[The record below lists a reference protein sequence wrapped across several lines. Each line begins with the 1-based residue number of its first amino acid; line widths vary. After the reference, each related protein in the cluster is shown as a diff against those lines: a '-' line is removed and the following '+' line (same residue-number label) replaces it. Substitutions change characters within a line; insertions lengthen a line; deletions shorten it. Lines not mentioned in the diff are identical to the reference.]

1 MRKAALAI
9 VLAVLPLAVAAT
21 AVASPPTPVTIETQK
36 PFGPAPGTFSA
47 SGGISD
53 AGSFANVSR
62 KASALGAPTFLIN
75 HLQQRFEGVFGTFT
89 LEAQI
94 KETVTQDPNVLTGE
108 GTWALLDG
116 TGAYATLRGRGTVT
130 GTADD
135 NTGVITRTYTGI
147 VQ

>member
-1 MRKAALAI
+1 MRKVALAI

-21 AVASPPTPVTIETQK
+21 AVASPPTAVTIETQK
-36 PFGPAPGTFSA
+36 PFGPAPGRFSA

-62 KASALGAPTFLIN
+62 KVSAVGAPTFLIN
-75 HLQQRFEGVFGTFT
+75 HLRQRFEGVFGTFT

-94 KETVTQDPNVLTGE
+94 KETVTEDPKVLTGE
-108 GTWALLDG
+108 GTWAVLDG
-116 TGAYATLRGRGTVT
+116 TGVYATLRGRGNVT

-135 NTGVITRTYTGI
+135 NTGVITRTYTGV